1 MDEIS
6 VQYDPTDLIYL
17 KDIERILNDNKA
29 NDSENFVP
37 KFDLNYMKGA
47 NAGWLVK
54 SHKRSQKSLMSTL
67 TKHDHM
73 RFVKRMERVFNIT
86 TDGQVN
92 Q

>member
-37 KFDLNYMKGA
+37 KFDLNYMKMA

-67 TKHDHM
+67 VLPLLAV
-73 RFVKRMERVFNIT
+73 RFVVVISRRLP
-86 TDGQVN
+86 
-92 Q
+92 